1 MFLCVCV
8 CLSRESA
15 FLFSENAH
23 SFWSPGEADLP
34 GDSVECAE
42 DELLSALRCFRQP
55 VRTNRYGEV
64 IRPTAGPPTTLRMN
78 PRVLFSLAPDRS
90 CTGGGPTVRIVF
102 AVPLPQRGYEGEF
115 MSRYCFGF
123 RSTSVSRARSHGS
136 CDSFVPECLQH
147 PGHC

>member
-1 MFLCVCV
+1 MVP
-8 CLSRESA
+8 SA
-15 FLFSENAH
+15 PPRPGSGCGA
-23 SFWSPGEADLP
+23 PGAGEADLP

-90 CTGGGPTVRIVF
+90 CTGEAPSSGLF
-102 AVPLPQRGYEGEF
+102 
-115 MSRYCFGF
+115 
-123 RSTSVSRARSHGS
+123 
-136 CDSFVPECLQH
+136 
-147 PGHC
+147 